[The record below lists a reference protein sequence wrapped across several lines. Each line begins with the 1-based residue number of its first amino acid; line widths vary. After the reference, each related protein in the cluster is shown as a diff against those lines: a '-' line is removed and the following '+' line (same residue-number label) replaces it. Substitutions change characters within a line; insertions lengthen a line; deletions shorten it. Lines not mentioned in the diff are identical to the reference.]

1 MLSWRWYTAAT
12 GGSRTRDLAIVKSG
26 TVPLGHRVQPIR
38 YFNVILTVIAL
49 LPDCQCVQ
57 IFRLSLDVNCCIIN
71 VLLLSLLQ

>member
-1 MLSWRWYTAAT
+1 
-12 GGSRTRDLAIVKSG
+12 
-26 TVPLGHRVQPIR
+26 
-38 YFNVILTVIAL
+38 L